1 MREDDREPP
10 LTKNDAVNDSAND
23 AAHDDA
29 AAKLLEERDAA
40 LAVSDEAVPASASRL
55 RVATY
60 NIHKGVSAMSRK
72 NRIHD
77 LRAGLHALEADLV
90 FLQEV
95 QGRNDLHAERFD
107 NWPEVAQHTFLA
119 GDRWAQTAYG
129 RNSVRTE
136 GDHGNALL
144 SRYRLVA
151 HENIDISDHRF
162 ESRGLLH
169 GEFEVDG
176 VSVHCICAHLGL
188 FEESRV
194 RQADAM
200 IARIRSHVP
209 GDAPL
214 VIAGDFNDWRHR
226 LGRRLVESLGVREVF
241 STTETRGAALARRAT
256 GYVQK
261 QSARI
266 NDSIGTP
273 FKAGAKS
280 AAKAAARS
288 VANAAA
294 KVAGASSS
302 RIATPARTYPAG
314 FPLLRLDRVY
324 VRGFKIASA
333 QVLSGPAW
341 RKLSDHAPILTE
353 LVFDLDSIRAQDGPA
368 S

>member
-1 MREDDREPP
+1 MQEDDSKTPV
-10 LTKNDAVNDSAND
+10 DNDSAAN
-23 AAHDDA
+23 A
-29 AAKLLEERDAA
+29 AAAALVQERDAS
-40 LAVSDEAVPASASRL
+40 LAVSDAAVPPSAARL
-55 RVATY
+55 RIATY

-72 NRIHD
+72 NRIHE

-129 RNSVRTE
+129 RNSVRTD

-144 SRYRLVA
+144 SRFPLIA

-169 GEFEVDG
+169 CEFEVDG
-176 VSVHCICAHLGL
+176 VPVHCICAHLGL

-194 RQADAM
+194 RQAEAM

-209 GDAPL
+209 NDAPL

-241 STTETRGAALARRAT
+241 SELVIRSQTRRAALARRAS

-266 NDSIGTP
+266 SDTIGAPFTTP
-273 FKAGAKS
+273 AKS
-280 AAKAAARS
+280 AARASAKTA
-288 VANAAA
+288 ANAAA
-294 KVAGASSS
+294 QSLAASMDTAATDAGASP
-302 RIATPARTYPAG
+302 RTPRLATPARTYPAG

-341 RKLSDHAPILTE
+341 RKLSDHAPILAE
-353 LVFDLDSIRAQDGPA
+353 LVFDPQ
-368 S
+368 

>member
-1 MREDDREPP
+1 MQEDDRKTP
-10 LTKNDAVNDSAND
+10 LGHD
-23 AAHDDA
+23 AADDPA
-29 AAKLLEERDAA
+29 AAALVLERDAT
-40 LAVSDEAVPASASRL
+40 LAISDEAVPPSARRL

-72 NRIHD
+72 NRIHE

-107 NWPEVAQHTFLA
+107 NWPDVAQHTFLA

-129 RNSVRTE
+129 RNSVRAE

-144 SRYRLVA
+144 SRFPLIA

-176 VSVHCICAHLGL
+176 VRVHCICAHLGL

-209 GDAPL
+209 SDAPL

-241 STTETRGAALARRAT
+241 SATETRRAALARRAS

-266 NDSIGTP
+266 SDSIGAPFTTP
-273 FKAGAKS
+273 AKSAAKS
-280 AAKAAARS
+280 AAKASAKSVTDAAKTS
-288 VANAAA
+288 ANA
-294 KVAGASSS
+294 S
-302 RIATPARTYPAG
+302 RIARPARTYPAA

-341 RKLSDHAPILTE
+341 RNLSDHAPILAE
-353 LVFDLDSIRAQDGPA
+353 LVFDMEPVGVAHG
-368 S
+368 

>member
-1 MREDDREPP
+1 M
-10 LTKNDAVNDSAND
+10 T
-23 AAHDDA
+23 HDA
-29 AAKLLEERDAA
+29 AADPAGEGANAADALVQERDAS
-40 LAVSDEAVPASASRL
+40 LAVSDEAVPQSATRL
-55 RVATY
+55 RIATY

-95 QGRNDLHAERFD
+95 QGRNDLHAQRFD
-107 NWPEVAQHTFLA
+107 NWPEIAQHTFLA
-119 GDRWAQTAYG
+119 GDRWAQSAYG
-129 RNSVRTE
+129 RNSVRAE

-144 SRYRLVA
+144 SRFPLIG

-169 GEFEVDG
+169 CEFEVDG
-176 VSVHCICAHLGL
+176 VRVHCICAHLGL

-209 GDAPL
+209 NDAPL

-226 LGRRLVESLGVREVF
+226 LGKRLVESLGVREVF
-241 STTETRGAALARRAT
+241 SSIDTRSQTRSAALARRAS

-261 QSARI
+261 QGARI
-266 NDSIGTP
+266 SDTMGAP
-273 FKAGAKS
+273 FKASAKS
-280 AAKAAARS
+280 AAKASAR
-288 VANAAA
+288 AAA
-294 KVAGASSS
+294 SAAAAATAVATPVVAGARAS
-302 RIATPARTYPAG
+302 RIANPARTYPAG

-341 RKLSDHAPILTE
+341 RKLSDHAPILAE
-353 LVFDLDSIRAQDGPA
+353 LVFDPQ
-368 S
+368 

>member
-1 MREDDREPP
+1 MQEDDRTIPV
-10 LTKNDAVNDSAND
+10 DRGAD
-23 AAHDDA
+23 AAGVE
-29 AAKLLEERDAA
+29 LVLERDAA
-40 LAVSDEAVPASASRL
+40 LAISDDAVPPSATRL

-72 NRIHD
+72 NRIHE

-107 NWPEVAQHTFLA
+107 NWPDVAQHTFLA

-129 RNSVRTE
+129 RNSVRAE

-144 SRYRLVA
+144 SRFPLIT

-176 VSVHCICAHLGL
+176 IRIHCICAHLGL

-209 GDAPL
+209 SDAPL

-241 STTETRGAALARRAT
+241 SATETRRAALARRAS

-266 NDSIGTP
+266 SESIAAPFATP
-273 FKAGAKS
+273 AKS
-280 AAKAAARS
+280 AAKSAARTAEKS
-288 VANAAA
+288 RAEAAQT
-294 KVAGASSS
+294 GIGTP
-302 RIATPARTYPAG
+302 RIARPARTFPAA

-341 RKLSDHAPILTE
+341 RKLSDHAPILAE
-353 LVFDLDSIRAQDGPA
+353 LVFDSSPP
-368 S
+368 